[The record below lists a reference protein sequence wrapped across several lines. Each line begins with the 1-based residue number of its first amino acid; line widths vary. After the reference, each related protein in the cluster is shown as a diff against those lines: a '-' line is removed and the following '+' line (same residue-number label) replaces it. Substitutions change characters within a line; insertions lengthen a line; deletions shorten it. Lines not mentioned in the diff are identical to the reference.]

1 MLTAERLRE
10 LLSYNP
16 ETGEFT
22 WRVGQRAGKVA
33 GSIKGRWGY
42 ILVKIDQRTYRTH
55 RVAWL
60 YVTGSW
66 PVDQIDHINGV
77 RNDNRFSN
85 LREATHAQNSC
96 NRAARQRELP
106 RGVYRGDRPGT
117 YKAKINK
124 IFLGSFAT
132 PEEAHAAYAK
142 AALEHHGEFA
152 RMT

>member
-1 MLTAERLRE
+1 
-10 LLSYNP
+10 
-16 ETGEFT
+16 
-22 WRVGQRAGKVA
+22 
-33 GSIKGRWGY
+33 
-42 ILVKIDQRTYRTH
+42 
-55 RVAWL
+55 
-60 YVTGSW
+60 
-66 PVDQIDHINGV
+66 
-77 RNDNRFSN
+77 
-85 LREATHAQNSC
+85 
-96 NRAARQRELP
+96 LP